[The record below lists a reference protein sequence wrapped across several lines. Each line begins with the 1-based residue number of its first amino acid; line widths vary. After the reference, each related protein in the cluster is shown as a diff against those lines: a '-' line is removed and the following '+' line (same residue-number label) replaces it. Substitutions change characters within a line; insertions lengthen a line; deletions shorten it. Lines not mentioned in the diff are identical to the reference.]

1 METTNSKTVFI
12 EYSSARKGQH
22 FMTVVQTVN
31 HERIIIGRIF
41 REYNPE
47 IKKTYYKAYD
57 FQGNRIFGDSLDIS
71 ELKNKFKKS
80 GKFLSDMVIG
90 IRRANLKVNLKRQV
104 NQNPARVNDI
114 KSIRDKKNGRDKGKT
129 KDPEKEKVSERTKL
143 NQMEKEQDEKN
154 HVQYKDLGNVIDRE
168 QENNKSHEVPEST
181 SNPESTNQTDQEDE
195 SQETEKSDR
204 EMELEEIRADNDDR
218 EQDID
223 GPDQDMDL

>member
-1 METTNSKTVFI
+1 METTISKTVFI

-22 FMTVVQTVN
+22 FMTVVQTVD

-47 IKKTYYKAYD
+47 IKKTYYQAYD
-57 FQGNRIFGDSLDIS
+57 FNGDRIFGNGLDIS

-80 GKFLSDMVIG
+80 GKFLADVVIG
-90 IRRANLKVNLKRQV
+90 IRRANLKANFKPQI
-104 NQNPARVNDI
+104 NHNPARANDI
-114 KSIRDKKNGRDKGKT
+114 KSIRDKMNGRDKGKT
-129 KDPEKEKVSERTKL
+129 KDPEKEKVSEKTKL

-168 QENNKSHEVPEST
+168 QETNHSHEVPEST
-181 SNPESTNQTDQEDE
+181 SNPESTNQADQEDQ
-195 SQETEKSDR
+195 SQETEKSER
-204 EMELEEIRADNDDR
+204 EMELEEIRADNDER